1 MKAEEMFKDIG
12 YEIKKHDDYKII
24 YKTAED
30 GDKVKVSKITFDLE
44 KNSCL
49 PVSINTMKAGCYH
62 RTM

>member
-44 KNSCL
+44 KKTRAYQS
-49 PVSINTMKAGCYH
+49 V
-62 RTM
+62 